1 MAVASVEEAELEIMV
16 VNDIPGIGAETY
28 ERVLEAARV
37 ETDPPEGLII
47 HASGGIDVGWRVLSV
62 WRSGDAFERFRDERL
77 IPAVRDLGLPLRP
90 TFERSSVHR
99 IIQPS

>member
-1 MAVASVEEAELEIMV
+1 MV
-16 VNDIPGIGAETY
+16 VNDIPDVDAETY

-47 HASGGIDVGWRVLSV
+47 HASGAIGAGWRVISV
-62 WRSGDAFERFRDERL
+62 WRSGDAFERFRDDRL
-77 IPAVRDLGLPLRP
+77 IPAVRGLELPLRP
-90 TFERSSVHR
+90 TFERSLVHR